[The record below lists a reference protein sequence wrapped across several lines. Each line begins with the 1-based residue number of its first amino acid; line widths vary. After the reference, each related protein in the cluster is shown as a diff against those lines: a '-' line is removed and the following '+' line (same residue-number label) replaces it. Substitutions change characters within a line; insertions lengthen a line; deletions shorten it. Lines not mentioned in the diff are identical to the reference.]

1 MHASMQEMLAR
12 IDGEGDLADMK
23 KVSRPFASDRRG
35 CVLGEGAAALI
46 LETERHAEGR
56 GARVIG
62 EVLGGGSSAVSPNFG
77 SGYLRL
83 SLVNAIRMAT
93 RGRDLSGIGH
103 VNAHGLGT
111 LISDQEEAIAIAEV
125 FSDDKPGIPVTSVKG
140 HMGNLG
146 AGGGMVEIVA
156 SIQAL
161 GGELFPTL
169 NCENPDRACPVN
181 VVNKRGVEA
190 GDSFVSVN
198 VTPQGQASAIHIKKK

>member
-1 MHASMQEMLAR
+1 
-12 IDGEGDLADMK
+12 
-23 KVSRPFASDRRG
+23 
-35 CVLGEGAAALI
+35 
-46 LETERHAEGR
+46 
-56 GARVIG
+56 
-62 EVLGGGSSAVSPNFG
+62 
-77 SGYLRL
+77 
-83 SLVNAIRMAT
+83 
-93 RGRDLSGIGH
+93 
-103 VNAHGLGT
+103 
-111 LISDQEEAIAIAEV
+111 
-125 FSDDKPGIPVTSVKG
+125 
-140 HMGNLG
+140 MGNLG